1 MRDILQIESYASNI
15 MYSSNNKRKS
25 FPGFS
30 TAGSVAVDVNDDAEF
45 DGAGGFSTATKVLR
59 HEMKMNSSDF
69 ITKENIP
76 PSSIVVLTTMPVT
89 GEESTAI
96 QEESSE
102 ASVAKQ
108 SVADGTKP
116 SLLDELLTIQ
126 LKVRGIKFHEENI
139 QPLDTITIEREPHNS
154 HGMSLNMSS

>member
-1 MRDILQIESYASNI
+1 

-30 TAGSVAVDVNDDAEF
+30 TAGCVAVDENDDAEF
-45 DGAGGFSTATKVLR
+45 GGGGFSTATKVMR
-59 HEMKMNSSDF
+59 REMKMNSSDI

-76 PSSIVVLTTMPVT
+76 TSSEVVLTAMTVT
-89 GEESTAI
+89 GEQSTAI
-96 QEESSE
+96 QEENSE

-116 SLLDELLTIQ
+116 SLLDELLTIR
-126 LKVRGIKFHEENI
+126 LTVRGIKYHEENI
-139 QPLDTITIEREPHNS
+139 QSLDTISLEREPHSS
-154 HGMSLNMSS
+154 HGMSLNISS